1 MRKASAAPATFVF
14 FFLAPGV
21 VAGFVPWRI
30 THWTFHPSWWD
41 PRALRWLGAALIAM
55 GMIALLECFVR
66 FAVRGRGTPAPM
78 MPTEV
83 LVVSGLYRYVRNP
96 MYVAVFAIVLGQA
109 VLFASGATAVYAACL
124 WIAFTL
130 FVLLYEEPTLR
141 RRYGA
146 QYESYCRQVRRW
158 IPRLTPWHGQ

>member
-1 MRKASAAPATFVF
+1 
-14 FFLAPGV
+14 
-21 VAGFVPWRI
+21 
-30 THWTFHPSWWD
+30 
-41 PRALRWLGAALIAM
+41 
-55 GMIALLECFVR
+55 
-66 FAVRGRGTPAPM
+66 

-109 VLFASGATAVYAACL
+109 VLFASGATAVYAACT
-124 WIAFTL
+124 WIACTL

-146 QYESYCRQVRRW
+146 QYETYCRHVRRW
-158 IPRLTPWHGQ
+158 IPRLTPWHGE